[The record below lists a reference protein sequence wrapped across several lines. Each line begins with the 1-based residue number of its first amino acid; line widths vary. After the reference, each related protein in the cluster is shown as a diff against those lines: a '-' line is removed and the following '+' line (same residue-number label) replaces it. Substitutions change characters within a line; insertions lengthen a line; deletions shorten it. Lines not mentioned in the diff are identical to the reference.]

1 MKSKLIL
8 FYRILLNNYYH
19 YQRKDDETAKKLAY
33 TSVRNLIGVAIFM
46 FLLIAYVTITGYFH
60 VHLNLKKNRI
70 LLYLIFG
77 ALLFGF
83 VSLSKKKLK
92 PIFQDIEIDNEKP
105 AKNYYNLYV
114 FFAFLFGA
122 SMFGIARLITIYFS

>member
-1 MKSKLIL
+1 MKSKLISY
-8 FYRILLNNYYH
+8 YRILLNNYYH
-19 YQRKDDETAKKLAY
+19 YQKKDDETAKKLAY
-33 TSVRNLIGVAIFM
+33 ASVRNLIGVAIFM
-46 FLLIAYVTITGYFH
+46 FLLVVYVTIAGCFH
-60 VHLNLKKNRI
+60 VHLNLKKMRI

-77 ALLFGF
+77 ILIFGF
-83 VSLSKKKLK
+83 VSISKNKLK
-92 PIFQDIEIDNEKP
+92 PMFQDIEIDEERP